1 MKTKAITPE
10 QFEAIG
16 ADLRD
21 AFAMGSG
28 GLRTIAASIAPPI
41 YDEIRQKE
49 IASLL
54 LTENKLPK
62 GEPARYAKIKEVQ
75 AFWIATG
82 GQVHRSDLNDDEIEF
97 PVSRVASN
105 PAVDVSVLRNGD
117 VHRLTDMEKWAGSA
131 IRKKLNQRV
140 VKVISEAVPV
150 ANTVEIG
157 GTSLTE
163 AGLNQAISLLEDK
176 DLTVKYIVLRGGRFN
191 DMRGWELDPV
201 TERELREKGILKYFS
216 GAQVL
221 TTSAAKMDEII
232 LIPDEPIGKM
242 AIRTPI
248 AVEPDNRPS
257 EFKVSWVVWMEL
269 ALGVLRPDMIAK
281 VKILG

>member
-1 MKTKAITPE
+1 MKTKAITSK
-10 QFEAIG
+10 QFEAIST
-16 ADLRD
+16 DLRD
-21 AFAMGSG
+21 AYSLGSE

-62 GEPARYAKIKEVQ
+62 GEPARYAKIKEIQ

-82 GQVHRSDLNDDEIEF
+82 GQVHRSDMDDDEIEF
-97 PVSRVASN
+97 PVGRVASN

-117 VHRLTDMEKWAGSA
+117 IHRLTDMEKWAGSA
-131 IRKKLNQRV
+131 IRKKLNQRA
-140 VKVISEAVPV
+140 VKVISEAVPE

-157 GTSLTE
+157 GASLTE

-176 DLTVKYIVLRGGRFN
+176 DLTVKYIVMRGGRFN

-221 TTSAAKMDEII
+221 TTSAAQMDEVI
-232 LIPDEPIGKM
+232 LVPDEPVGKM

-269 ALGVLRPDMIAK
+269 ALGVLRPDLLAK

>member
-1 MKTKAITPE
+1 MNTKAITPE

-82 GQVHRSDLNDDEIEF
+82 GQVHRSDLDDDEIEF

-117 VHRLTDMEKWAGSA
+117 VHRLTDMEKWAGTA

-140 VKVISEAVPV
+140 VKVISEAVPA

>member
-1 MKTKAITPE
+1 MKTKAITSQ
-10 QFEAIG
+10 QFEAIS

-21 AFAMGSG
+21 AYSMGSE

-62 GEPARYAKIKEVQ
+62 GEPARYAKIKEIQ

-82 GQVHRSDLNDDEIEF
+82 GQVHRSDMDDDEIEF
-97 PVSRVASN
+97 PVGRVASN

-117 VHRLTDMEKWAGSA
+117 IHRLTDMEKWAGSA

-140 VKVISEAVPV
+140 VKVISEAVPA
-150 ANTVEIG
+150 ANTVEIAG
-157 GTSLTE
+157 ASLTE
-163 AGLNQAISLLEDK
+163 TALNQAISLLEDR
-176 DLTVKYIVLRGGRFN
+176 DLTVKYIVMRGGRFN

-221 TTSAAKMDEII
+221 TTSAALMDEIL
-232 LIPDEPIGKM
+232 LIPDEPVGKM

-269 ALGVLRPDMIAK
+269 ALGVLRPDLLAK

>member
-1 MKTKAITPE
+1 MKTKAITSK
-10 QFEAIG
+10 QFEAIST
-16 ADLRD
+16 DLRD
-21 AFAMGSG
+21 AYSLGSE

-82 GQVHRSDLNDDEIEF
+82 GQVHRSDMDDDEIEF
-97 PVSRVASN
+97 PVGRVASN

-117 VHRLTDMEKWAGSA
+117 IHRLTDMEKWAGSA
-131 IRKKLNQRV
+131 IRKKLNQRA
-140 VKVISEAVPV
+140 VKVISEAVPE

-157 GTSLTE
+157 GASLTE

-176 DLTVKYIVLRGGRFN
+176 DLTVKYIVMRGGRFN

-221 TTSAAKMDEII
+221 TTSAAQMDEVI
-232 LIPDEPIGKM
+232 LVPDEPVGKM

-269 ALGVLRPDMIAK
+269 ALGVLRPDLLAK

>member
-1 MKTKAITPE
+1 MKTKAITSQ
-10 QFEAIG
+10 QFEAIST
-16 ADLRD
+16 DLRD
-21 AFAMGSG
+21 AYSLGSE

-41 YDEIRQKE
+41 YDEVRQKE

-62 GEPARYAKIKEVQ
+62 GEPARYAKIKEIQ

-82 GQVHRSDLNDDEIEF
+82 GQVHRSDMDDDEIEF
-97 PVSRVASN
+97 PVGRVASN

-117 VHRLTDMEKWAGSA
+117 IHRLTDMEKWAGSA
-131 IRKKLNQRV
+131 IRKKLNQRA
-140 VKVISEAVPV
+140 VKVISEAVPE

-157 GTSLTE
+157 GASLTE

-221 TTSAAKMDEII
+221 TTSAAQMDEII
-232 LIPDEPIGKM
+232 LVPDEPVGKM

-269 ALGVLRPDMIAK
+269 ALGVLRPDLLAK

>member
-1 MKTKAITPE
+1 MKTKAITSQ
-10 QFEAIG
+10 QFEAIS

-21 AFAMGSG
+21 AYSLGSE

-62 GEPARYAKIKEVQ
+62 GEPARYAKIKEIQ

-82 GQVHRSDLNDDEIEF
+82 GQVHRSDMDDDEIEF
-97 PVSRVASN
+97 PVGRVASN

-117 VHRLTDMEKWAGSA
+117 IHRLTDMEKWAGSA
-131 IRKKLNQRV
+131 IRKKLNQRA
-140 VKVISEAVPV
+140 VKVISEAVPE

-157 GTSLTE
+157 GASLTE
-163 AGLNQAISLLEDK
+163 TGLNQAISLLEDR

-221 TTSAAKMDEII
+221 TTSAALMDEVI
-232 LIPDEPIGKM
+232 LIPDEPVGKM

-269 ALGVLRPDMIAK
+269 ALGVLRPDLLAK
-281 VKILG
+281 IKILG

>member
-82 GQVHRSDLNDDEIEF
+82 GQVHRSDLDDDEIEF

-117 VHRLTDMEKWAGSA
+117 VHRLTDMEKWAGTA

-140 VKVISEAVPV
+140 VKVISEAVPA

-176 DLTVKYIVLRGGRFN
+176 DLTIKYIVMRGGRFN

>member
-1 MKTKAITPE
+1 MKTKAITSK
-10 QFEAIG
+10 QFEAIST
-16 ADLRD
+16 DLRD
-21 AFAMGSG
+21 AYSLGSE

-41 YDEIRQKE
+41 YDEVRQKE

-62 GEPARYAKIKEVQ
+62 GEPARYAKIKEIQ

-82 GQVHRSDLNDDEIEF
+82 GQVHRSDMDDDEIEF

-131 IRKKLNQRV
+131 IRKKLNQRA
-140 VKVISEAVPV
+140 VKVISEAVPE

-157 GTSLTE
+157 GASLTE

-221 TTSAAKMDEII
+221 TTSAAQMDEII
-232 LIPDEPIGKM
+232 LVPDEPVGKM

-269 ALGVLRPDMIAK
+269 ALGVLRPDLLAK

>member
-1 MKTKAITPE
+1 MKTKAITTQ
-10 QFEAIG
+10 QFEAIST
-16 ADLRD
+16 DLRD
-21 AFAMGSG
+21 AYSLGSE

-62 GEPARYAKIKEVQ
+62 GEPARYAKIKEIQ

-82 GQVHRSDLNDDEIEF
+82 GQVHRSDMDDDEIEF
-97 PVSRVASN
+97 PVGRVASN

-131 IRKKLNQRV
+131 IRKKLNQRA
-140 VKVISEAVPV
+140 VKVISEAVPE

-157 GTSLTE
+157 GASLTE

-221 TTSAAKMDEII
+221 TTSAAQMDEII
-232 LIPDEPIGKM
+232 LVPDEPVGKM

-269 ALGVLRPDMIAK
+269 ALGVLRPDLLAK

>member
-1 MKTKAITPE
+1 MNTKAITPE

-82 GQVHRSDLNDDEIEF
+82 GQVHRSDLDDDEIEF

-140 VKVISEAVPV
+140 VKVISEAVPA

-163 AGLNQAISLLEDK
+163 DGLNQAISLLEDK

-232 LIPDEPIGKM
+232 LIPDEPVGKM

-269 ALGVLRPDMIAK
+269 ALGVLRSDMLAK

>member
-1 MKTKAITPE
+1 MKTKVITPE
-10 QFEAIG
+10 KFDAIG
-16 ADLRD
+16 ADIRE
-21 AFAMGSG
+21 AYGMGAD

-82 GQVHRSDLNDDEIEF
+82 GQVHRSDLDDDEIEF

-140 VKVISEAVPV
+140 VKVISEAVPA

-176 DLTVKYIVLRGGRFN
+176 DLTIKYIVMRGGRFN

-221 TTSAAKMDEII
+221 TTSAAKMDEIL
-232 LIPDEPIGKM
+232 LIPDEPVGKM

>member
-82 GQVHRSDLNDDEIEF
+82 GQVHRSDLDDDEIEF

-117 VHRLTDMEKWAGSA
+117 VHRLTDMEKWAGTA

-140 VKVISEAVPV
+140 VKVISEAVPA

>member
-1 MKTKAITPE
+1 MKTKAITPQ

>member
-1 MKTKAITPE
+1 M
-10 QFEAIG
+10 
-16 ADLRD
+16 
-21 AFAMGSG
+21 
-28 GLRTIAASIAPPI
+28 
-41 YDEIRQKE
+41 
-49 IASLL
+49 
-54 LTENKLPK
+54 
-62 GEPARYAKIKEVQ
+62 
-75 AFWIATG
+75 
-82 GQVHRSDLNDDEIEF
+82 DDHEIEF
-97 PVSRVASN
+97 PVGRVASN

-117 VHRLTDMEKWAGSA
+117 IHRLTDMEKWAGTA

-140 VKVISEAVPV
+140 VKVISESVPE

-157 GTSLTE
+157 GASLTE
-163 AGLNQAISLLEDK
+163 EGLNQAISLLEDK

-221 TTSAAKMDEII
+221 TTSAAQMDEIL
-232 LIPDEPIGKM
+232 LIPDEPVGKM
-242 AIRTPI
+242 AVRTPI

-269 ALGVLRPDMIAK
+269 ALGVLRSDLLAK

>member
-1 MKTKAITPE
+1 MKTKAITSQ
-10 QFEAIG
+10 QFEAIS

-21 AFAMGSG
+21 AYSLGSE

-41 YDEIRQKE
+41 YDEIRKKE

-62 GEPARYAKIKEVQ
+62 GEPARYAKIKEIQ

-82 GQVHRSDLNDDEIEF
+82 GQVHRSDMDDDEIEF
-97 PVSRVASN
+97 PVGRVASN

-117 VHRLTDMEKWAGSA
+117 IHRLTDMEKWAGSA
-131 IRKKLNQRV
+131 IRKKLNQRA
-140 VKVISEAVPV
+140 VKVISEAVPE

-157 GTSLTE
+157 GASLTE
-163 AGLNQAISLLEDK
+163 TGLNQAISLLEDR

-221 TTSAAKMDEII
+221 TTSAAQMDEII
-232 LIPDEPIGKM
+232 LIPDEPVGKM

-269 ALGVLRPDMIAK
+269 ALGVLRPDLLAK

>member
-1 MKTKAITPE
+1 MKTKAITSQ
-10 QFEAIG
+10 QFEAIS

-21 AFAMGSG
+21 AYSMGSE

-62 GEPARYAKIKEVQ
+62 GEPARYAKIKEIQ

-82 GQVHRSDLNDDEIEF
+82 GQVHRSDMDDDEIEF
-97 PVSRVASN
+97 PVGRVASN

-117 VHRLTDMEKWAGSA
+117 IHRLTDMEKWAGSA

-140 VKVISEAVPV
+140 VKVISEAVPA

-157 GTSLTE
+157 GASLTE
-163 AGLNQAISLLEDK
+163 TALNQAISLLEDR
-176 DLTVKYIVLRGGRFN
+176 DLTVKYIVMRGGRFN

-221 TTSAAKMDEII
+221 TTSAALMDEIL
-232 LIPDEPIGKM
+232 LIPDEPVGKM

-269 ALGVLRPDMIAK
+269 ALGVLRPDLLAK

>member
-1 MKTKAITPE
+1 MNTKAITPE

-82 GQVHRSDLNDDEIEF
+82 GQVHRSDLDDDEIEF

-117 VHRLTDMEKWAGSA
+117 VHRLTDMEKWAGTA

-140 VKVISEAVPV
+140 VKVISEAVPA

-176 DLTVKYIVLRGGRFN
+176 DLTIKYIVMRGGRFN

-221 TTSAAKMDEII
+221 TTSAAKMEEII

-242 AIRTPI
+242 AIRTQI

>member
-1 MKTKAITPE
+1 MKTKAITSQ
-10 QFEAIG
+10 QFEAIST
-16 ADLRD
+16 DLRD
-21 AFAMGSG
+21 AYSLGSE

-41 YDEIRQKE
+41 YDEVRQKE

-62 GEPARYAKIKEVQ
+62 GEPARYAKIKEIQ

-82 GQVHRSDLNDDEIEF
+82 GQVHRSDMDDDEIEF
-97 PVSRVASN
+97 PVGRVASN

-117 VHRLTDMEKWAGSA
+117 IHRLTDMEKWAGSA
-131 IRKKLNQRV
+131 IRKKLNQRA
-140 VKVISEAVPV
+140 VKVISEAVPEV
-150 ANTVEIG
+150 NTVEIG
-157 GTSLTE
+157 GASLTE

-221 TTSAAKMDEII
+221 TTSAALMDEII
-232 LIPDEPIGKM
+232 LVPDEPVGKM

-269 ALGVLRPDMIAK
+269 ALGVLRPDLLAK

>member
-1 MKTKAITPE
+1 MKTKAITSQ
-10 QFEAIG
+10 QFEAISG
-16 ADLRD
+16 DLRD
-21 AFAMGSG
+21 AYSLGSE
-28 GLRTIAASIAPPI
+28 GLRTIAASIAPAI

-62 GEPARYAKIKEVQ
+62 GEPARYAKIKEIQ

-82 GQVHRSDLNDDEIEF
+82 GQVHRSDMDDDEIEF
-97 PVSRVASN
+97 PVGRVASN

-131 IRKKLNQRV
+131 IRKKLNQRA
-140 VKVISEAVPV
+140 VKVISEAVPE

-157 GTSLTE
+157 GASLTE

-221 TTSAAKMDEII
+221 TTSAAQMDEII
-232 LIPDEPIGKM
+232 LVPDEPVGKM

-269 ALGVLRPDMIAK
+269 ALGVLRPDLLAK

>member
-1 MKTKAITPE
+1 MKTKAITSK
-10 QFEAIG
+10 QFEAIST
-16 ADLRD
+16 DLRD
-21 AFAMGSG
+21 AYSLGSE

-41 YDEIRQKE
+41 YDEVRQKE

-62 GEPARYAKIKEVQ
+62 GEPARYAKIKEIQ

-82 GQVHRSDLNDDEIEF
+82 GQVHRSDMDDDEIEF

-131 IRKKLNQRV
+131 IRKKLNQRA
-140 VKVISEAVPV
+140 VKVISEAVPAV
-150 ANTVEIG
+150 NTVEIG
-157 GTSLTE
+157 GASLTE

-221 TTSAAKMDEII
+221 TTSAAQMDEII
-232 LIPDEPIGKM
+232 LIPDEPVGKM

-269 ALGVLRPDMIAK
+269 ALGVLRPDLLAK